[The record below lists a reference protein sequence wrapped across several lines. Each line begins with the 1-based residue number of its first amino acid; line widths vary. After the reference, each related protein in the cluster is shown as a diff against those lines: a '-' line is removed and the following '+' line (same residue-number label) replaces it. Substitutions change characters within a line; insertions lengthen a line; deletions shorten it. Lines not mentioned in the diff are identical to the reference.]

1 MNTIIGTKGNMTQ
14 VFVNDRRVPV
24 TKIMAGPCV
33 VTQIK
38 HMDKDG
44 YWAVQFGLNT
54 KRAKNTSK
62 PLQGHLQK
70 VKQETKFPRTLKEV
84 RFSEE
89 PNLKVGDIVNVADIF
104 GIGDVVAVAGVSKG
118 KGFQGGVRRYN
129 FRGGPRTHGQSDR
142 ERAPGSIGQTTT
154 PGRVYKGKRMA
165 GRMGTDTVT
174 VKNLHIIGVNKETG
188 EILVSGAVPGRI
200 GTLLTIIR
208 LSAGSLKDLE
218 KEAPAAAVFEEAPAE
233 GAEAEK
239 ATEAPKTE
247 GAQA

>member
-14 VFVNDRRVPV
+14 VFVNDRRIPV
-24 TKIMAGPCV
+24 TKINAGPCV

-44 YWAVQFGLNT
+44 YWAVQFGLNFR
-54 KRAKNTSK
+54 KAKNTSK
-62 PLQGHLQK
+62 SLQGHLK
-70 VKQETKFPRTLKEV
+70 AVRQETKFPRHLKEV

-89 PNLKVGDIVNVADIF
+89 PSFKVGDMLNASDVF
-104 GIGDVVAVAGVSKG
+104 GVGDVVSVIGVTKG
-118 KGFQGGVRRYN
+118 KGFQGGVKRYN

-165 GRMGTDTVT
+165 GRMGTESVT
-174 VKNLHIIGVNKETG
+174 VKNLHVVGVNKDTG
-188 EILVSGAVPGRI
+188 ELLVSGTVPGRV
-200 GTLLTIIR
+200 GTLLVVIR

-218 KEAPAAAVFEEAPAE
+218 KETPVAQVVEGEAEEVKAEDVKQE
-233 GAEAEK
+233 GASA
-239 ATEAPKTE
+239 
-247 GAQA
+247 